1 MAPGSAGSV
10 WDRLESPPS
19 PFDRD
24 GLGTRIAPFAVV
36 AVLGELS
43 LALPP
48 GPVSLLD
55 TVLSLVL
62 LAAAAGAVFLPWH
75 RLPPWA
81 PVIVPLLYTASVLPL
96 LLAAGGTA
104 SGISVVL
111 LIPLAWTA
119 LFHRPWESACVVA
132 GILAV
137 LFIASL
143 LPDEAP
149 VDFIIR
155 RLVFWALLATMVAV
169 ATHGLRARI
178 RRSREA
184 AARLQERLHE
194 LSLLQDRDRIAS
206 SLQDTV
212 VQRLFAAG
220 MSLQGIGQRAG
231 IPEVSQRIEAVV
243 HNLDEAIRLL
253 RQSIFGLEHGLVAPG
268 LRRSILDVSSELTP
282 ALGLVPEVTL
292 DGPIDTE
299 VPSPIAGHLLTT
311 LREVLSHSG
320 SVAGATRV
328 TVAVAARE
336 DEISLTVT
344 DDGTRWPARAAA
356 DGARLTTLRNR
367 ARRLGGTLEVTGAE
381 DGSRLIWRVPLS
393 PPAVGNAPRQPPAA
407 R

>member
-1 MAPGSAGSV
+1 V
-10 WDRLESPPS
+10 RDRLEPPQS
-19 PFDRD
+19 PFERD

-48 GPVSLLD
+48 GPASLLD

-81 PVIVPLLYTASVLPL
+81 PVIVPLLYTASILPL
-96 LLAAGGTA
+96 VLAAGGAT
-104 SGISVVL
+104 SGTDVL
-111 LIPLAWTA
+111 LLVPLAWTA

-132 GILAV
+132 ASLAV
-137 LFIASL
+137 LFTSAL
-143 LPDEAP
+143 LSSPPTPA
-149 VDFIIR
+149 DFLIR
-155 RLVFWALLATMVAV
+155 RLVFWGLLTTMIAV
-169 ATHGLRARI
+169 ATHGLRARV

-184 AARLQERLHE
+184 AARLQERLRE
-194 LSLLQDRDRIAS
+194 LSLLRDRDRIAS

-231 IPEVSQRIEAVV
+231 TPEVSQRIEAVV

-253 RQSIFGLEHGLVAPG
+253 RQSIFGLEHGLAEPG
-268 LRRSILDVSSELTP
+268 LRRGILDVSSELTP
-282 ALGLVPEVTL
+282 ALGMVPEVTL

-299 VPSPIAGHLLTT
+299 VPPHIAGHLLTT
-311 LREVLSHSG
+311 LREVLSRSG
-320 SVAGATRV
+320 SAAGATRV

-344 DDGTRWPARAAA
+344 DDGNRWPARAAN
-356 DGARLTTLRNR
+356 DGARLTTLRDR

-381 DGSRLIWRVPLS
+381 GSSRLIWRVPLT
-393 PPAVGNAPRQPPAA
+393 PPADGNGRPQQPPAS

>member
-1 MAPGSAGSV
+1 VP
-10 WDRLESPPS
+10 DRLESPPS
-19 PFDRD
+19 PFERD

-48 GPVSLLD
+48 GPASLLD

-81 PVIVPLLYTASVLPL
+81 PVIVPLLYTASILPL
-96 LLAAGGTA
+96 VLAAGGAT
-104 SGISVVL
+104 SGTNVL
-111 LIPLAWTA
+111 LLVPLAWTA

-132 GILAV
+132 
-137 LFIASL
+137 ASL
-143 LPDEAP
+143 IVLLTTALLSSPPTPA
-149 VDFIIR
+149 DFLLR
-155 RLVFWALLATMVAV
+155 GLVFWGLLTTMIAV

-184 AARLQERLHE
+184 AARLQGRLRE
-194 LSLLQDRDRIAS
+194 LSLLRDRDRIAS

-231 IPEVSQRIEAVV
+231 APEVGQRIEAVV

-253 RQSIFGLEHGLVAPG
+253 RQSIFGLEHGLPEPG
-268 LRRSILDVSSELTP
+268 LRRGILDVSSELTP

-299 VPSPIAGHLLTT
+299 VPSQIAGHLLTT
-311 LREVLSHSG
+311 LREVLSRSG
-320 SVAGATRV
+320 SAAGATRV

-344 DDGTRWPARAAA
+344 DDGTRWPARAAN
-356 DGARLTTLRNR
+356 DGARLTTLRDR

-381 DGSRLIWRVPLS
+381 GGSRLIWRVPLT
-393 PPAVGNAPRQPPAA
+393 PPAGGNGRPR
-407 R
+407 